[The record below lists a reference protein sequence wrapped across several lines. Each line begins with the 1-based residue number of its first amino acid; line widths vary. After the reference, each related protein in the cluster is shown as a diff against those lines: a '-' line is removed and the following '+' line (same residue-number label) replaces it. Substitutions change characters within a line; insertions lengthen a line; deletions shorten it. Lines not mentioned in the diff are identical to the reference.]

1 MITLRIECCT
11 CYYYKQPLEM
21 FVDTLAELNLEVIKK
36 RIEEFGWIVEISG
49 DHIDTYCSTK
59 CAA

>member
-1 MITLRIECCT
+1 
-11 CYYYKQPLEM
+11 M